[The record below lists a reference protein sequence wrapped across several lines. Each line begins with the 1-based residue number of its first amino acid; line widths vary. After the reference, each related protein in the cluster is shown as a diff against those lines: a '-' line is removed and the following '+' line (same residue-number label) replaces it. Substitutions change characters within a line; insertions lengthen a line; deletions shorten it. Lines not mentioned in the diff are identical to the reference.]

1 MSAPTGSP
9 TQHRTWRAEATRP
22 PGQSRAVQRALLT
35 ILGLLL
41 LGLLAWM
48 LWWWLL
54 LPSVHFVALPIVG
67 YNVLAVPPLPF
78 PAEDVAAFSRLP
90 RRGNAI
96 VLGDLQTSQSIAT
109 LNNRLQGLA
118 ARRGDTLILYLRVYG
133 VSDNGKAWVLCSDY
147 LRTTDGGRCALADLL
162 GQLGAV
168 RPGRNW

>member
-22 PGQSRAVQRALLT
+22 PGQSHGATRSADHPGTAPPGLAGLDAL
-35 ILGLLL
+35 
-41 LGLLAWM
+41 
-48 LWWWLL
+48 
-54 LPSVHFVALPIVG
+54 VVALAAFGPFRRAAHRR
-67 YNVLAVPPLPF
+67 LRRARRAAAAVSGRRRGGVF
-78 PAEDVAAFSRLP
+78 AVAAA
-90 RRGNAI
+90 GNAI

-133 VSDNGKAWVLCSDY
+133 VSDDGKAWVLCSDY
-147 LRTTDGGRCALADLL
+147 LRTTDGGRLRIGRSAGPAR
-162 GQLGAV
+162 ASV